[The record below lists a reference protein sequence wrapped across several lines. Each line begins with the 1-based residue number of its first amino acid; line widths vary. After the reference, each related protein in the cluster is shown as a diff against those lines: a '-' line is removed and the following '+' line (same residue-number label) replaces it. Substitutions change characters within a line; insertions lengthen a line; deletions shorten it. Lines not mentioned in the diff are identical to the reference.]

1 MNKLRKV
8 AIFMAIVSLIF
19 LVVAQ
24 FVPSFDMEIGEE
36 IAKYIAAFF
45 LAVGFLADTGKD
57 PQPLTWETF
66 IEKLKSPLAVGSLFA
81 LLSYIVY
88 LRLAPEQADI
98 ILKVVDMIILSIF
111 GFSVYNNPNNRDA
124 IR

>member
-8 AIFMAIVSLIF
+8 AIFMAIVGLVFLLISQFIPMDIGMWEETAMLVAAF
-19 LVVAQ
+19 LV
-24 FVPSFDMEIGEE
+24 
-36 IAKYIAAFF
+36 
-45 LAVGFLADTGKD
+45 AVGILTNTGVD
-57 PQPLTWETF
+57 PPPFTWPVF
-66 IEKLKSPLAVGSLFA
+66 VEKLKSPVAVGSLFA

-111 GFSVYNNPNNRDA
+111 GFSVYNNPNNRDK

>member
-8 AIFMAIVSLIF
+8 AIFMAIVGLAFLIIS
-19 LVVAQ
+19 Q
-24 FVPSFDMEIGEE
+24 FVPLDIGIWEE
-36 IAKYIAAFF
+36 IAVLVAAF
-45 LAVGFLADTGKD
+45 LVSVGILTNTGQD
-57 PQPLTWETF
+57 APPLSWPTF
-66 IEKLKSPLAVGSLFA
+66 IEKLKSPLAIGSLFA

-88 LRLAPEQADI
+88 LKLAPEQADI
-98 ILKVVDMIILSIF
+98 ILKVVDMIILGIF